1 MILDN
6 AKPRLIE
13 AIEKAATTKE
23 KQEVNFIYN
32 ELLNYDTIS
41 SVFDWLFRQ
50 SVDFE
55 TRRDE
60 YRYVVIIKPKLI
72 RL

>member
-1 MILDN
+1 MILEN

-13 AIEKAATTKE
+13 AIEKAKTTKKE
-23 KQEVNFIYN
+23 QEVTFIYN

-55 TRRDE
+55 TRHDE
-60 YRYVVIIKPKLI
+60 YRFVVIVKPKKNNN
-72 RL
+72 